1 MRCCNCNRMFSDVT
15 NTSTSVICDY
25 CGIRYMVTIE
35 NIETMTMGTSN
46 NRLKEEILN
55 IEIGSVV
62 ILRNEDHI
70 FHGQKVK
77 IIDKKHKFVKIDLV
91 GRTSPRWLR
100 DQLWVPNE
108 WVEYYETN

>member
-1 MRCCNCNRMFSDVT
+1 MRCCNCNTILSDVT
-15 NTSTSVICDY
+15 NTSTSVICDC
-25 CGIRYMVTIE
+25 CGINYKLTIE
-35 NIETMTMGTSN
+35 NIETMGTSN

-70 FHGQKVK
+70 FHDQKVK

-91 GRTSPRWLR
+91 GRTS